1 MPRRRIRVG
10 VAVVAASIA
19 LGTGSALCAPAGA
32 APAPNPPG
40 SSDILG
46 ALNSG
51 SAQADRAT
59 GGALG
64 QIAGLLD
71 QIGLG
76 SSGPLAGPSGPP
88 AVQQCNASTKSGN
101 DGITDTIHELGRRG
115 PATFTLSYDTENV
128 PDRIVVSYQG
138 RQVYD
143 TGFVGNNNRP
153 GQGVGSAR
161 VSIPPGVS
169 DSVLVRVYGGT
180 DTVWSYTVSC
190 PS

>member
-1 MPRRRIRVG
+1 MADKRFRIG
-10 VAVVAASIA
+10 AAVAAVSVA
-19 LGTGSALCAPAGA
+19 AGVTAMVGAPASA

-40 SSDILG
+40 SSDIIG
-46 ALNSG
+46 ALDSG

-88 AVQQCNASTKSGN
+88 AVQQCNQSTQSGH
-101 DGITDTIHELGRRG
+101 DGITDTIHKLGRRG
-115 PATFTLSYDTENV
+115 PATFQLSYETYNV

-143 TGFVGNNNRP
+143 TGFVGDNNSP
-153 GQGVGSAR
+153 GQGTGSVR
-161 VSIPPGVS
+161 MSIPAGTS

-180 DTVWSYTVSC
+180 RTDWDYTVGC
-190 PS
+190 PN

>member
-1 MPRRRIRVG
+1 
-10 VAVVAASIA
+10 VAIAAASIA
-19 LGTGSALCAPAGA
+19 VGTGCALSAPAAA

-88 AVQQCNASTKSGN
+88 AVQQCNQSTQSGH
-101 DGITDTIHELGRRG
+101 DGITDTIHKLGRRG
-115 PATFTLSYDTENV
+115 PASFQLSYETYNV

-143 TGFVGNNNRP
+143 TGYVGDNNRQ
-153 GQGVGSAR
+153 GQGTGSVR
-161 VSIPPGVS
+161 VSIPAGIA

-180 DTVWSYTVSC
+180 RTDWDYTVGC

>member
-1 MPRRRIRVG
+1 MDHRRLRAG
-10 VAVVAASIA
+10 VAIAAASIA
-19 LGTGSALCAPAGA
+19 VGAGSALCAPAGA
-32 APAPNPPG
+32 TPAPNPPG

-46 ALNSG
+46 ALDSG
-51 SAQADRAT
+51 SAEADRAT

-88 AVQQCNASTKSGN
+88 QIQRCNQSTQSGH
-101 DGITDTIHELGRRG
+101 DGITDTIHRLGRRG
-115 PATFTLSYDTENV
+115 PATFQLSYDTENV

-143 TGFVGNNNRP
+143 TGYVGDNNRP

-161 VSIPPGVS
+161 VAIPAGVA
-169 DSVLVRVYGGT
+169 DSVLVRVYGGV
-180 DTVWSYTVSC
+180 DTNWSYTVSC

>member
-1 MPRRRIRVG
+1 MPRRRIRAG
-10 VAVVAASIA
+10 VAIAAASIA

-40 SSDILG
+40 SSDIVG

-88 AVQQCNASTKSGN
+88 AVQQCNSSTKSGN
-101 DGITDTIHELGRRG
+101 DGITDTIHTLGRRG
-115 PATFTLSYDTENV
+115 PATFQLSYETYSV

-143 TGFVGNNNRP
+143 TGYVGDANRV
-153 GQGVGSAR
+153 GQGTGSVR
-161 VSIPPGVS
+161 VSIPAGTA

-180 DTVWSYTVSC
+180 DTRWDYTVSC

>member
-1 MPRRRIRVG
+1 MAHKRFRVG
-10 VAVVAASIA
+10 AAVAAMSVAAGVGAVV
-19 LGTGSALCAPAGA
+19 GAPATA
-32 APAPNPPG
+32 TPAPNPPG
-40 SSDILG
+40 SRDILG

-88 AVQQCNASTKSGN
+88 QVQQCNASTQSGE
-101 DGITDTIHELGRRG
+101 DGITDTIHKLGRRG
-115 PATFTLSYDTENV
+115 PATFQLSYETYDV

-143 TGFVGNNNRP
+143 TGYVGDANRA
-153 GQGVGSAR
+153 GQGTGSVR
-161 VSIPPGVS
+161 VSIPAGTA

-180 DTVWSYTVSC
+180 DTLWDYTVSC